1 MNYSLVRMGS
11 CSSDGMQEKDGIRL
25 GYLQSKACPLISRPK
40 FAKYTP
46 FVVQLDATPR
56 PSSLGL
62 VPVPSR
68 DHITGPDPA
77 NASHVTGRGGKTRL
91 SCIQKSL
98 QKSTCSARQE
108 SRTRVYRAP
117 CWTNRIPD
125 LSSSFYIAFPCTL
138 TPIRGAQLR
147 ANPQRDLAGAYRTR
161 LGLSTCISALEG
173 PGRHSFLPPHTL
185 SLFLFFFFVP
195 FRQLLRR
202 LHSLASQPPAPLL
215 GGALIVFFFRLVFL
229 SSFLPYLF
237 NLFAGI
243 AL

>member
-1 MNYSLVRMGS
+1 
-11 CSSDGMQEKDGIRL
+11 MQCRD
-25 GYLQSKACPLISRPK
+25 RP
-40 FAKYTP
+40 
-46 FVVQLDATPR
+46 
-56 PSSLGL
+56 LGL
-62 VPVPSR
+62 VQDPHVTK
-68 DHITGPDPA
+68 ITGSETT

-125 LSSSFYIAFPCTL
+125 LFSSFYITLPCTL

-173 PGRHSFLPPHTL
+173 PGRHSFLPPYTL
-185 SLFLFFFFVP
+185 SLFLLFFLFVP

-215 GGALIVFFFRLVFL
+215 GGALIVFFRLVFL
-229 SSFLPYLF
+229 SSFLLYPSISSQGL
-237 NLFAGI
+237 LCDQS
-243 AL
+243 LLE

>member
-125 LSSSFYIAFPCTL
+125 LFSSFFLYHYSFSLPYIRGSSCARTRQTSPAPIERVSGSRRAFPRWKVPVGIHSSHHTLSPFFFSSSSFLFVNCCVVFIL
-138 TPIRGAQLR
+138 W
-147 ANPQRDLAGAYRTR
+147 
-161 LGLSTCISALEG
+161 
-173 PGRHSFLPPHTL
+173 PPNL
-185 SLFLFFFFVP
+185 LLLFLGE
-195 FRQLLRR
+195 L
-202 LHSLASQPPAPLL
+202 
-215 GGALIVFFFRLVFL
+215 
-229 SSFLPYLF
+229 
-237 NLFAGI
+237 
-243 AL
+243 